1 YDNVVKRVRLESSA
15 FRRFGVL
22 LAILVAGAA
31 GNANAVIRSPF
42 PSRPMPPYHGHY
54 MMIGATRSRPGQRPL
69 RRHHHVNFLSGVIPS
84 EVDGPERSTD
94 QIIRSF
100 CNQTNHGRAVFRYRP
115 HRPHEDA
122 GPGRQ
127 TEGCY
132 RERSRIASNNWRRSG
147 ECWEGASGTYR

>member
-1 YDNVVKRVRLESSA
+1 MRLFARLFHRVQCRPITAIILRSA
-15 FRRFGVL
+15 
-22 LAILVAGAA
+22 
-31 GNANAVIRSPF
+31 
-42 PSRPMPPYHGHY
+42 
-54 MMIGATRSRPGQRPL
+54 ATRSPPGQRPL

-115 HRPHEDA
+115 RRPPEDA

-127 TEGCY
+127 TEGYY
-132 RERSRIASNNWRRSG
+132 RERSRIASNNWRRPASVG
-147 ECWEGASGTYR
+147 RVPAELIGDCHLTRRWRRRSHYPRRCWR